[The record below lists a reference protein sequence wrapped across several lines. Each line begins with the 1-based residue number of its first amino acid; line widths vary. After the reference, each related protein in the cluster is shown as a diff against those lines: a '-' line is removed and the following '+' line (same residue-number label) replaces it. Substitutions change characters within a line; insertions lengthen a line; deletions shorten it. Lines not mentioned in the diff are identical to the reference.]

1 LQVIIEGIVALSR
14 SKIHNSNNLESYIK
28 DSAITEYGWKS
39 IQNLSKTVCFRYYR
53 TYDVDDLISL
63 AITDLAEFLFLLEKS
78 DNIPRNIRNVLFTR
92 ARNTMSNYLYH
103 RRKDVPTEDDLL
115 DTQVSKECYTDELPI
130 KYEFSTLEEAHLLS
144 LKLWRMYEGE
154 KDNSDSLE

>member
-1 LQVIIEGIVALSR
+1 MIILRGGDLSR
-14 SKIHNSNNLESYIK
+14 GKTNNSNNLESYIK
-28 DSAITEYGWKS
+28 DSQITDYGWRY
-39 IQNLSKTVCFRYYR
+39 IQNLSRTVCYRYYR
-53 TYDVDDLISL
+53 TYDTEDLISL

-78 DNIPRNIRNVLFTR
+78 EELPRSIRNVLFTR

-103 RRKDVPTEDDLL
+103 RRKDVPTEDEIL
-115 DTQVSKECYTDELPI
+115 DTQISMECYTDELPI

-144 LKLWRMYEGE
+144 LKLWRLYEGE